1 MIAVFQ
7 ASDTSTTLTVEEINV
22 VDSFGAI
29 HETISTILSL
39 EGNAFAIN
47 FIPPDVPFQ
56 WQIVGRDEEGYTF
69 SRISDTAIEVSN
81 IDLSLGNI
89 TKTVFF
95 SRYSVHS
102 HISNY
107 VCPYIHGLNNISSCH
122 YNNIIVHE
130 WNIL

>member
-7 ASDTSTTLTVEEINV
+7 ASDTSTPLTVEEINV

-29 HETISTILSL
+29 YETTSTILSL

-89 TKTVFF
+89 TITKTLC
-95 SRYSVHS
+95 S
-102 HISNY
+102 
-107 VCPYIHGLNNISSCH
+107 YIVTPVIMFALAWPQQHKFLS
-122 YNNIIVHE
+122 
-130 WNIL
+130 L